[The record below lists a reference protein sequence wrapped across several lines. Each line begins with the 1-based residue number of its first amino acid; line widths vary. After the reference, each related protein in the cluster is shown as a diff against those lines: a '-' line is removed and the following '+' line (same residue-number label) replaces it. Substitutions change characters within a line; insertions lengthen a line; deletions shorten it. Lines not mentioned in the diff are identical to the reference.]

1 MITLPA
7 KEHAVLIVISSGTLR
22 HLTPP
27 PQVNAIFTTPGDGD
41 VAASDVALEV
51 SFFRCAIFTPSSV
64 IMSTP
69 SVTPKVSAQSPFNA
83 IEE

>member
-7 KEHAVLIVISSGTLR
+7 KEHAVLIVISSGTLK
-22 HLTPP
+22 HLTL
-27 PQVNAIFTTPGDGD
+27 VLANAILTTPGDGD

-51 SFFRCAIFTPSSV
+51 SFLRCAIFTPSS
-64 IMSTP
+64 ITMST
-69 SVTPKVSAQSPFNA
+69 SSGMPKESAQPLFSA

>member
-7 KEHAVLIVISSGTLR
+7 KEHAVLIVIPSGTLR
-22 HLTPP
+22 HLTLALA
-27 PQVNAIFTTPGDGD
+27 NAILTTPGDGD

-51 SFFRCAIFTPSSV
+51 SFLRCAIFTPSS
-64 IMSTP
+64 ITTSTSSGSLQEP
-69 SVTPKVSAQSPFNA
+69 SQSLFSA